1 MNLRIASIVL
11 LLSSISVVAA
21 AAKSSANA
29 ANSAQPAPAA
39 QQAAPGD
46 RLATVDAGERVFK
59 TNCARCHNPPMSL
72 SPRIAG
78 SVVMHMRVRARLSRR
93 DEDLL
98 LKYLAP

>member
-11 LLSSISVVAA
+11 LLTSMSVITA
-21 AAKSSANA
+21 AAKSSANS
-29 ANSAQPAPAA
+29 ANSSQPAA
-39 QQAAPGD
+39 QQPASGD

-78 SVVMHMRVRARLSRR
+78 SIVMHMRVRARLSRR